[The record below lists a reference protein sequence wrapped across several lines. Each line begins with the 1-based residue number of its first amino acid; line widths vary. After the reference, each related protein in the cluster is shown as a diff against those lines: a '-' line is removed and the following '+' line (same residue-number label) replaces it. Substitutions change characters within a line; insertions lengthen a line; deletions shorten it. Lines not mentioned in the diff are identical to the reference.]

1 MPEASAAIPGGAS
14 ARTNAPVP
22 TSASAAEERRYAAI
36 VGCDVCEQRL
46 NLGMTQAEL
55 ADAAGVSRHL
65 VSDLESGKATGISLG
80 KLVRILDALGMRLQV
95 KVGVPVS
102 PSPSQAYPAELQKYA
117 NQIAEQLKGTRHV
130 FG

>member
-1 MPEASAAIPGGAS
+1 MPEASASIPNVP
-14 ARTNAPVP
+14 ARTSEP
-22 TSASAAEERRYAAI
+22 TAEERRYAAI

-117 NQIAEQLKGTRHV
+117 DQIAEQLKGTRHV

>member
-1 MPEASAAIPGGAS
+1 MPEASASIPNVS
-14 ARTNAPVP
+14 ARTSEP
-22 TSASAAEERRYAAI
+22 TAEERRYAAI

-117 NQIAEQLKGTRHV
+117 DQIAEQLKGTRHV

>member
-1 MPEASAAIPGGAS
+1 MPEASASIPNVP
-14 ARTNAPVP
+14 ARTSEP
-22 TSASAAEERRYAAI
+22 TAKERRYAAI

-117 NQIAEQLKGTRHV
+117 DQIAEQLKGTRHV